1 MADELV
7 LRDKC
12 CPLRNFPSETRSVY
26 SLPVF
31 MSLLPSRV
39 CSPVAAD
46 TIVLSVNSVVE
57 HLTALESN
65 HQQEKNNKRTEWALA
80 SLIIG
85 QKYKTAKV
93 RIQIIIF
100 SPNCNCLL
108 YNLEDLYGFNL
119 LQSLLSVPQSISG
132 NSSQYCIAHPFC
144 A

>member
-85 QKYKTAKV
+85 QKYKTAKRDYLNIINNIV
-93 RIQIIIF
+93 VIIIKF
-100 SPNCNCLL
+100 CHHYFL
-108 YNLEDLYGFNL
+108 
-119 LQSLLSVPQSISG
+119 SLVNIVNHCCHLILSSLS
-132 NSSQYCIAHPFC
+132 
-144 A
+144 